1 MRWVWMAGLM
11 LAMGCEGPDEVTCE
25 LQVGGVD
32 ICLDQAS
39 KKYCEKEY
47 DGIATDAELE
57 PGGPY
62 QYCEDIYAVACSGS
76 VVEEGD
82 GFTSSMPFYAGSEED
97 CAAAD
102 GKVIG
107 E

>member
-1 MRWVWMAGLM
+1 LWTVSAL

-25 LQVGGVD
+25 LKVGGVD

-39 KKYCEKEY
+39 KRYCEKEY
-47 DGIATDAELE
+47 GGIATDAELE

-62 QYCEDIYAVACSGS
+62 AYCEDLYDVSCSGS
-76 VVEEGD
+76 VVEKGD
-82 GFTSSMPFYAGSEED
+82 NFTASMPYYAASEED
-97 CAAAD
+97 CAASD